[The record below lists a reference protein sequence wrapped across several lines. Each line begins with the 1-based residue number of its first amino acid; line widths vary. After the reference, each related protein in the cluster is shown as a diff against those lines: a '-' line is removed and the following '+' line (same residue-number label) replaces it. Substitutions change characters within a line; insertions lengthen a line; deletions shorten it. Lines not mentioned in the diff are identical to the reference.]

1 MAQYRVTRR
10 ARADLAQI
18 LATSV
23 EHWGEEG
30 KRRYS
35 LLIAAGMRKVA
46 AEPEGLATKAR
57 DDLSRGVRSFHLRNV
72 SSSDADAKVKRPV
85 HLLYYQVIRPSLVEI
100 VGILHERTE
109 PARHIGVAIKPL
121 SRK

>member
-1 MAQYRVTRR
+1 MAQYRVSRR

-18 LATSV
+18 LATSI

-46 AEPEGLATKAR
+46 DEPEGQAAKAR
-57 DDLSRGVRSFHLRNV
+57 DDLSRGIRSFHLRNV
-72 SSSDADAKVKRPV
+72 LSGDVGARVKRLV
-85 HLLYYQVIRPSLVEI
+85 HLLYYRIIRPGLVEI
-100 VGILHERTE
+100 VGVLHERIE
-109 PARHIGVAIKPL
+109 PERHIGPGIKPL